1 MTLSNIADFLRV
13 LFNAI
18 SFNQLMIY
26 LSLKPRKGCIYI
38 ESMLVFPS
46 CHFLSSCHQ
55 TYKSELV
62 SCTASLL
69 LSFKCYVNC
78 QRKALLV

>member
-1 MTLSNIADFLRV
+1 MPLSNIADFLRV

-38 ESMLVFPS
+38 ESYSIIV
-46 CHFLSSCHQ
+46 
-55 TYKSELV
+55 
-62 SCTASLL
+62 
-69 LSFKCYVNC
+69 
-78 QRKALLV
+78 